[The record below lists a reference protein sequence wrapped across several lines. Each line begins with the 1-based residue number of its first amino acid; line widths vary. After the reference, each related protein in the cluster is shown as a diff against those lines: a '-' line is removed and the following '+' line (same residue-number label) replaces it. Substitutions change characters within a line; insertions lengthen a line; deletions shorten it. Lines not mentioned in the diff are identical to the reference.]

1 MTFLGQVLAGASA
14 GSILCGALTWG
25 QTSAHVSVGYLG
37 IAAVS
42 ASLAL
47 AIDWGRR

>member
-1 MTFLGQVLAGASA
+1 MRAISEMCAGASA
-14 GSILCGALTWG
+14 LAIMAACITWG
-25 QTSAHVSVGYLG
+25 TTSAHVSVGYLG
-37 IAAVS
+37 VAAVS

>member
-1 MTFLGQVLAGASA
+1 MTFIAQVLAGASA
-14 GSILCGALTWG
+14 GSILFGALAWG
-25 QTSAHVSVGYLG
+25 TTSAHVSAGYLG

-47 AIDWGRR
+47 AIDWRRA

>member
-1 MTFLGQVLAGASA
+1 MTFVAQVLAGASA

-25 QTSAHVSVGYLG
+25 TTSAHVSVGYLG

-47 AIDWGRR
+47 AIDWRRA

>member
-1 MTFLGQVLAGASA
+1 MTFLAQLLAGCSA

-25 QTSAHVSVGYLG
+25 STPAHVSVGYLG
-37 IAAVS
+37 VGALA

-47 AIDWGRR
+47 AIDGVRR

>member
-14 GSILCGALTWG
+14 GSILFGALAWG
-25 QTSAHVSVGYLG
+25 TTSAHVSAGYLG